1 MLRETGEIP
10 ATTDVLVLGAGIAGH
25 CAALAAAES
34 GASVLFLE
42 KSSQPGG
49 SSAIAGGAFVFCG
62 TDLQVAAGQRDSI
75 DALRRDLLE
84 SGKSK
89 NNPELLDAFL
99 ANQLETY
106 DFLRNYG
113 VKFQLYMPPA
123 PTIARAH
130 TTGTGRA
137 VTSLHMA
144 ARAHKNIQ
152 YFSKSA
158 AVRLRRSPGSDRV
171 DAAVV
176 YFGGRELEIVAQKGV
191 ILATGGF
198 SRNRDLL
205 QIYAPELVDAVKHG
219 GIANTGDGLMMASDL
234 GAGHADLG
242 YVTGSFGGAICNYPN
257 VVNSANEIPP
267 LLFSF
272 LEGGILVNKHG
283 HRFVDEGQSYKA
295 LSNIGMT
302 QPEGIGFQIFDHK
315 LMQSSVDDTSVN
327 NYKEGL
333 IGGYIHAADTIAELA
348 SKMEIDPS
356 ALEATVARYNA
367 DVAANADSQ
376 FGRTSNLVSIDTA
389 PYYIAA
395 SANALT
401 STYGGITIDAGM
413 KVLDWFGAPI
423 EGLYAAGE
431 VVGGFHGAGY
441 YSASSLSSAATF
453 GRLAGQAAAAGT

>member
-1 MLRETGEIP
+1 M
-10 ATTDVLVLGAGIAGH
+10 
-25 CAALAAAES
+25 
-34 GASVLFLE
+34 
-42 KSSQPGG
+42 
-49 SSAIAGGAFVFCG
+49 FCG
-62 TDLQVAAGQRDSI
+62 TDLQSEAGLQDSI

-84 SGKSK
+84 SGQAR
-89 NNPELLDAFL
+89 NNLELIDAFL

-106 DFLRNYG
+106 DFLRGHG

-123 PTIARAH
+123 PVMARAH
-130 TTGTGRA
+130 ITGTGRA
-137 VTSLHMA
+137 VTTLHMA
-144 ARAHKNIQ
+144 ARAHANIQ
-152 YFSKSA
+152 FFSKSA
-158 AVRLRRSPGSDRV
+158 AVRLRRSRETGRV
-171 DAAVV
+171 DGAVV
-176 YFGGRELEIVAQKGV
+176 YFGDRELEIDARNGV

-219 GIANTGDGLMMASDL
+219 GVANTGDGLMMASDL

-257 VVNSANEIPP
+257 VVVKANEVPP

-295 LSNIGMT
+295 LGNIGMA
-302 QPEGIGFQIFDHK
+302 QPEGIGFQIFDQK
-315 LMQSSVDDTSVN
+315 LMQGSVDDTSVN

-333 IGGYIHAADTIAELA
+333 IGGYIQTADTIADLA
-348 SKMEIDPS
+348 RRMEIDPL
-356 ALEATVARYNA
+356 ALEATIVRYNA

-376 FGRTSNLVSIDTA
+376 FGRTKNLVAIDIA

-395 SANALT
+395 TANALT
-401 STYGGITIDAGM
+401 STYGGITADADM
-413 KVLDWFGAPI
+413 KVLDWYGMPI

-441 YSASSLSSAATF
+441 YSASSLSSSATF
-453 GRLAGQAAAAGT
+453 GRLAGLAAAVGV

>member
-1 MLRETGEIP
+1 MLREVGDIP
-10 ATTDVLVLGAGIAGH
+10 TETDVLVLGAGIAGH

-34 GASVLFLE
+34 GARVLFLE

-62 TDLQVAAGQRDSI
+62 TDLQSEAGVHDSI
-75 DALRRDLLE
+75 DALRDDLLE
-84 SGKSK
+84 SGQSK
-89 NNPELLDAFL
+89 NNLALVDAFL

-106 DFLRNYG
+106 DFLRNHG
-113 VKFQLYMPPA
+113 VKFQLYIPPA
-123 PTIARAH
+123 PAIARAH
-130 TTGTGRA
+130 ITGTGRA
-137 VTSLHMA
+137 VTTLHMA
-144 ARAHKNIQ
+144 ARAHPSIQ
-152 YFSKSA
+152 FFSKSA
-158 AVRLRRSPGSDRV
+158 AVRLRRSRETGSV
-171 DAAVV
+171 DGAFV
-176 YFGGRELEIVAQKGV
+176 YFGDRELEIAVRNGIV
-191 ILATGGF
+191 LATGGF

-219 GIANTGDGLMMASDL
+219 GVGNTGDGLLMASDL

-257 VVNSANEIPP
+257 VVAKANEVPP

-283 HRFVDEGQSYKA
+283 RRFVDEGQSYKA
-295 LSNIGMT
+295 LSNIGMA
-302 QPEGIGFQIFDHK
+302 QPEGIGFQVFDQK

-327 NYKEGL
+327 NYREGL
-333 IGGYIHAADTIAELA
+333 IGGYIQTADTIAELA
-348 SKMEIDPS
+348 RKMEIDPL
-356 ALEATVARYNA
+356 ALETTVARYNA

-376 FGRTSNLVSIDTA
+376 FGRTKNLVPIDTA
-389 PYYIAA
+389 PFYIAA

-401 STYGGITIDAGM
+401 STYGGITADPGM
-413 KVLDWFGAPI
+413 MVLDWYGSPI
-423 EGLYAAGE
+423 HGLYAAGE

-453 GRLAGQAAAAGT
+453 GRLAGEAAAAVG